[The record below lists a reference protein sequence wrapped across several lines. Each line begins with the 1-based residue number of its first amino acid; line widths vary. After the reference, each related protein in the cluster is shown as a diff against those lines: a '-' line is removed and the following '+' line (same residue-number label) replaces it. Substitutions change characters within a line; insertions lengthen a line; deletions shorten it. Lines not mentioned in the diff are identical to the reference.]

1 MKKRLYSFLLVSF
14 LTLMGIGS
22 SVLHAQNYPQLS
34 EDSKISL
41 MTCGPGAES
50 YSMFGHSALW
60 VFDPIKKIDRIYNYG
75 TFNFEDS
82 HFYYKFTRGIA
93 DYMLSLANSA
103 SFVREYTIDNRTVEQ
118 QILNLTQNE
127 KQKLFKALEENYKPE
142 NRFYRYDFLFLNCS
156 SIIRDRVFDVI
167 DDRYALDTTDYGQSF
182 RDLLQP
188 YINNSWIKLG
198 INLLLGVKAD
208 KQADNWDRMFLPDHM
223 RDQFTLAHSA
233 DNSLAQP
240 VKKIFLGTQA
250 PVTYNKTNN
259 IDTPFIVFI
268 ILLVF
273 TGILTRKKFALSKWN
288 KPLDSFIFLIT
299 GAIGILLTFLWFFSE
314 HEVIHQNINV
324 LWAFPLHILIPI
336 IIWIP
341 SLSKIVAIYSKIL
354 FSAIALFMALAILGV
369 QEIPSS
375 LLVLSGI
382 VMLRLFR
389 YAFFM
394 RVPNQIEGQKAN

>member
-1 MKKRLYSFLLVSF
+1 MKKRLYSFLLVTF
-14 LTLMGIGS
+14 LTLLGIGS
-22 SVLHAQNYPQLS
+22 STLHAQDQPQLS

-60 VFDPIKKIDRIYNYG
+60 VFDPVNRIDRIYNYG
-75 TFNFEDS
+75 TFNFEDPN
-82 HFYYKFTRGIA
+82 FYFKFTRGIA

-103 SFVREYTIDNRTVEQ
+103 SFVREYTIENRTVEQ
-118 QILNLTQNE
+118 QVLNLTQNE
-127 KQKLFKALEENYKPE
+127 KQKLFEAVEENYKPE

-156 SIIRDRVFDVI
+156 SIIRDRVFDVM
-167 DDRYALDTTDYGQSF
+167 DDSYVLDTTNYGQSF

-208 KQADNWDRMFLPDHM
+208 KQASNWDRMFLPDHM
-223 RDQFTLAHSA
+223 RDQFSLTRSA
-233 DNSLAQP
+233 DISLAQP
-240 VKKIFLGTQA
+240 VTKIFLGTHP
-250 PVTYNKTNN
+250 PVTYEKTNN

-273 TGILTRKKFALSKWN
+273 TGFLTRKKFASSKWN
-288 KPLDSFIFLIT
+288 KPLDSFIFLIA
-299 GAIGILLTFLWFFSE
+299 GAIGILLTFMWFFSE
-314 HEVIHQNINV
+314 HEVIHQNLNV

-336 IIWIP
+336 FIWIP
-341 SLSKIVAIYSKIL
+341 SLSRIVTIYSKIS

-369 QEIPSS
+369 QEIPTS

-389 YAFFM
+389 YAFFT
-394 RVPNQIEGQKAN
+394 RIADKVKSEETN